1 MKIPK
6 SLCDRLAK
14 ILGGTGMSNDT
25 CSIMVKRNLNA
36 TIKGKMYDTE
46 HEITIQSLD
55 KEGNALNTGEFTL
68 LQKEVQ
74 KFIDALRKEGL
85 KVTALHNH
93 WLFDSPRLMYM
104 HIESVEPP
112 VQFAKKLRRALKV
125 LK

>member
-14 ILGGTGMSNDT
+14 ILGGTGTSNDT
-25 CSIMVKRNLNA
+25 CSIMVKRDLNA

-55 KEGNALNTGEFTL
+55 KEGDTLNTGEFTL

-74 KFIDALRKEGL
+74 KFIDAIRKEGF